1 MRKLKISGSIKTD
14 PFNILSEQKLF
25 YQDLYTS
32 KNIKVDSTQTAKSF
46 LSNLDIPRLTEEQKL
61 SCEGKITPE
70 ECAAVLENFQNNK
83 SPVNDGI
90 PVEFYKKFWSLLS
103 EPFTKCVNECFETGE
118 MSRSQKQ
125 VVITLIEKKGKNRLL
140 LENWRPIS
148 LVNVDAKIMS
158 KVITTRIKNVLP
170 KIIHH
175 NQTGYVKDRYIGETV
190 RSFFDV
196 MDFTLKEKLPGLLIF
211 IDFQKAFDSL
221 EWNFLLS
228 CLEAFN
234 FGPDFI
240 RWAKTF
246 YKKYTKL
253 RH

>member
-1 MRKLKISGSIKTD
+1 MIRARARWHEHGERSSKYFLNLEKRNHVKKHMRKLKISGSIKTD

-46 LSNLDIPRLTEEQKL
+46 LRNLDIPRLTEEQKL

-83 SPVNDGI
+83 SPGNDGI

-103 EPFTKCVNECFETGE
+103 ESFTKCVNECFETGE

-125 VVITLIEKKGKNRLL
+125 AFITLIEKKGKDRLL

-148 LVNVDAKIMS
+148 LDAKIMS
-158 KVITTRIKNVLP
+158 KV
-170 KIIHH
+170 
-175 NQTGYVKDRYIGETV
+175 
-190 RSFFDV
+190 RS
-196 MDFTLKEKLPGLLIF
+196 
-211 IDFQKAFDSL
+211 
-221 EWNFLLS
+221 
-228 CLEAFN
+228 
-234 FGPDFI
+234 
-240 RWAKTF
+240 
-246 YKKYTKL
+246 Y
-253 RH
+253 